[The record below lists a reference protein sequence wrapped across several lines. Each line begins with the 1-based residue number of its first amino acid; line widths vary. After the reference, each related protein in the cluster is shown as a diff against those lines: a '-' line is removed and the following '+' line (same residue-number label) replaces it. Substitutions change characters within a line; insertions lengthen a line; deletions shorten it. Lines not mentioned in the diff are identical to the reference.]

1 MEDLWEHAL
10 TVLEDRD
17 VSELHSFHDET
28 GILVSTLLLILL
40 VLVSTNLAIDLIS
53 AVAQSVERPSKVPAW
68 CNSTD

>member
-28 GILVSTLLLILL
+28 GILVST
-40 VLVSTNLAIDLIS
+40 NLAIDLLG
-53 AVAQSVERPSKVPAW
+53 AAAAL
-68 CNSTD
+68 